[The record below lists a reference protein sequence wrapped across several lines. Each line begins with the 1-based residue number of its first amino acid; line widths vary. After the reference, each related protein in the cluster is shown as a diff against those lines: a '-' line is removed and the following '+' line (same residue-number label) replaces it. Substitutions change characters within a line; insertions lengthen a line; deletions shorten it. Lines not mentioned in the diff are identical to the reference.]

1 MMSVKRWNSFRVL
14 ASGAVSLLM
23 VACGSDNVSVSSVV
37 PAPDLLQEE
46 SVLIEGIGLQVD
58 TPDLIRPVIYS
69 PGVVNGNRFL
79 SRPGS
84 TVIFTGT
91 GFTGV
96 ISVTF
101 LGGLGNSDNAE
112 AEFSIASDNQLLVT
126 IPEDARTGLIRLST
140 GTTTASRFY
149 IAPRGVPGYGS
160 DPAPASTIDIGD
172 VAVGTS
178 ESATL
183 TITETGDAT
192 LLLTDANLTGD
203 TANLDNF
210 TIDIPTGFILDG
222 GNPIEVTIT
231 CSPDITGTL
240 TATLTVT
247 TNDPENA
254 EVEYPLVCNGIE

>member
-1 MMSVKRWNSFRVL
+1 MVVKGWNSFMIL
-14 ASGAVSLLM
+14 AGGAAGLLM
-23 VACGSDNVSVSSVV
+23 AACGSDNVSVSNVI

-46 SVLIEGIGLQVD
+46 SVLIEGIGLQVE

-69 PGVVNGNRFL
+69 PGIVNGNRFL

-84 TVIFTGT
+84 TVTFTGT
-91 GFTGV
+91 GFARV
-96 ISVTF
+96 ASVTF
-101 LGGLGNSDNAE
+101 LGGLGTSDNVE
-112 AEFSIASDNQLLVT
+112 AEFSIASDNLLLVT

-160 DPAPASTIDIGD
+160 NPAPSSTIDFGD
-172 VAVGTS
+172 VTVGTS
-178 ESATL
+178 DSTIL

-192 LLLTDANLTGD
+192 LLLTDAILTGN

-210 TIDIPTGFILDG
+210 AIDIPTGFILDG
-222 GNPIEVTIT
+222 GNPVEVTIT
-231 CSPDITGTL
+231 CSPDVVGPL

-247 TNDPENA
+247 TNDPGNA
-254 EVEYPLVCNGIE
+254 EVEYTLECNGTD